1 MSVHKRHL
9 KNLWINALGRF
20 MNIYADIVGLNK
32 FAIKQPAKQFQCT
45 FDLVTLLVF
54 EKTMVFC
61 YQNCS
66 DQAWFWPSVRINCHS
81 DREKLMKFEAEGR

>member
-1 MSVHKRHL
+1 MGFHKRHL
-9 KNLWINALGRF
+9 KNLLINALGRF
-20 MNIYADIVGLNK
+20 MNIYADIVGLNE

-66 DQAWFWPSVRINCHS
+66 VRKNVLVIEKNVYS
-81 DREKLMKFEAEGR
+81 DRYSYSEV

>member
-1 MSVHKRHL
+1 MGFHKRHL
-9 KNLWINALGRF
+9 KNLLINALGRF
-20 MNIYADIVGLNK
+20 MNIYADIVGLNE

-66 DQAWFWPSVRINCHS
+66 DQ
-81 DREKLMKFEAEGR
+81 L